1 MNATNQIAN
10 ESSNFDAAYSTEQ
23 PLLILDALD
32 LVAVGGGADMTML

>member
-10 ESSNFDAAYSTEQ
+10 DIFATGTPDFAEQ

-32 LVAVGGGADMTML
+32 LAAVGGGTDIVAI